1 MPTNPVKKIHELE
14 FHGFYFF
21 FCWGDTEGFLASV
34 GDKAWLATCW
44 LVEFFGFDHI
54 YLDEVG
60 MSGLGEIGSQLSG
73 VCFDLIAGVQIIG
86 DDNMAAWD
94 VLGMEPEF
102 PFFGHLKG

>member
-1 MPTNPVKKIHELE
+1 MPTNPIKKIHELE

-21 FCWGDTEGFLASV
+21 FCGGDAQGFLASV
-34 GDKAWLATCW
+34 GDKAWLAAGW
-44 LVEFFGFDHI
+44 LVEFFGFNHVH
-54 YLDEVG
+54 LDKVG
-60 MSGLGEIGSQLSG
+60 MSGLGEIGGQLSG

-86 DDNMAAWD
+86 DDDMAAWD